1 MKATFSKQFSWNYGG
16 KNPVNALADESNID

>member
-1 MKATFSKQFSWNYGG
+1 MKATFSKQFSWNYEE